1 MFNRIVCLL
10 TFLFLVLNQVLSQQ
24 TKISGYVKDATSGE
38 NLAYVSVRFLNS
50 KIGTLTDSSGY
61 YSIES
66 YYATDSVKFSQPGFV
81 SQTFFVK
88 KDQEHKIDVYLHIL
102 TDDLN
107 EVVIYTPDEFPSTTL
122 HKKMVANK
130 PINNKEKL
138 SSYEYD
144 LYSKIQFDLNNLND
158 KFGKNGVVKRLDLI
172 LDYLDSTSSGKNY
185 LPIIL
190 SETFS
195 NFYFKNNPKIKKEV
209 IQATKITGIDNL
221 QLNQFLGDMY
231 LDVNVYDNVID
242 VFNKSFISP
251 TSPIARSYYKFFLED
266 STFIDNDWCYKLRF
280 LPKRSGDLTFTGEM
294 WIHDTT
300 YAIKLIKASI
310 SPNANLN
317 YIQDLYLEH
326 HFDQVEKEVWM
337 LKEERLIAD
346 IQLTQKSKVYGIY
359 ARKNSTR
366 RNYVIN
372 SKREPEFYASGSTI
386 QLVDSAKIRPDS
398 YWENIRTEKLT
409 KQQEGIV
416 DMVDSLNNL
425 PFFQTIKNLT
435 YFSTTGYYPVGKI
448 EFGSAFALVSFN
460 PVEKLRT
467 AFALRTS
474 NNFSKRLEL
483 GGRIAYGFGDQRW
496 KYGLTTRFNV
506 TPKKRGMLTGYY
518 TYDIEQIGQSPTAA
532 SMGSTFVTVLNT
544 APFDKLTFVKKTGIS
559 LEKDLKK
566 DIVIYSAF
574 DWKEYT
580 PLGLANYLKNNATT
594 GLIDTIGSI
603 RTAEITARYRWTKD
617 EEFLAGQFDRTSLRS
632 VFPILSFQAIFG
644 IKGIGGSQYN
654 YQKYEFQL
662 EHNTQVGI
670 LGRMRY
676 GAIAGYINGDIAYPL
691 LKVHEGNQ
699 SFWLLTT
706 AFNKLNFL
714 ELISDRYAGVFIE
727 NHWEGLLFDRIPINK
742 KLKWRL
748 LTTGR
753 AVYGSLSSR
762 HEKEMIIPSFVKRFG
777 NIPYVESSV
786 GIENIMKVVRV
797 DLVWRMTHQIP
808 GTSPLGV
815 RARISLN
822 F

>member
-1 MFNRIVCLL
+1 MRYKLIFLL
-10 TFLFLVLNQVLSQQ
+10 LLCFPLVVLSQQ
-24 TKISGYVKDATSGE
+24 TIITGVVTDLSTNEK
-38 NLAYVSVRFLNS
+38 LPYVSVRFLDS
-50 KIGTLTDSSGY
+50 KIGTLTDSIGRFTL
-61 YSIES
+61 ET
-66 YYATDSVKFSQPGFV
+66 YYATDSLRFSLSGFI
-81 SQTFFVK
+81 SQTIRIK
-88 KDQEHKIDVYLHIL
+88 KDETQEVTIQLGIL
-102 TDDLN
+102 TDDLA
-107 EVVIYTPDEFPSTTL
+107 EIVILTPDEFPSTKL
-122 HKKMVANK
+122 HKRMVANK

-138 SSYEYD
+138 NSYEYD
-144 LYSKIQFDLNNLND
+144 LYSKIQFDLSNLDDN
-158 KFGKNGVVKRLDLI
+158 FGKNGVVKRLDLI
-172 LDYLDSTSSGKNY
+172 MDYLDSTSTGENY
-185 LPIIL
+185 LPLIL
-190 SETFS
+190 SENYS
-195 NFYFKNNPKIKKEV
+195 NFYFKNNPKIKKEL
-209 IQATKITGIDNL
+209 IQGTKITGIDNL
-221 QLNQFLGDMY
+221 QINQFLGDMY

-280 LPKRSGDLTFTGEM
+280 LPKRSGDLTFKGEM

-310 SPNANLN
+310 ASDANLN

-337 LKEERLIAD
+337 LKEERLIAN
-346 IQLTQKSKVYGIY
+346 IKLTQKTKIYGIY

-372 SKREPEFYASGSTI
+372 AKRDQEFYSIGNAI
-386 QLVDSAKIRPDS
+386 QVMDSAKIRPES
-398 YWENIRTEKLT
+398 YWQAVRTEQLT

-425 PFFQTIKNLT
+425 PFFQTLKNLT
-435 YFSTTGYYPVGKI
+435 YFSTTGYYPLGKL
-448 EFGSAFALVSFN
+448 EYGSAFTLVSFN
-460 PVEKLRT
+460 QVEKFRT

-483 GGRIAYGFGDQRW
+483 GGRVAYGFGDQRI
-496 KYGLTTRFNV
+496 KYGFTTRYNI
-506 TPKKRGMLTGYY
+506 TPKKRGMMTAYY

-532 SMGSTFVTVLNT
+532 SMGSTFATVLST

-559 LEKDLKK
+559 LEKDIKK
-566 DIVIYSAF
+566 DVVIFSAF
-574 DWKEYT
+574 DWKEFT
-580 PLGLANYLKNNATT
+580 PLGLANYLKLNQAT
-594 GLIDTIGSI
+594 GLNDTISNI
-603 RTAEITARYRWTKD
+603 RTAEVTARFRWTKD

-632 VFPILSFQAIFG
+632 VFPILSIQAIFG
-644 IKGIGGSQYN
+644 IKGIAGSQYN
-654 YQKYEFQL
+654 YQKLEFQL
-662 EHNTQVGI
+662 EHNAQVGI
-670 LGRMRY
+670 FGRMRY
-676 GAIAGYINGDIAYPL
+676 GAIAGYIFGNTAYPL

-699 SFWLLTT
+699 SLWLLTS

-714 ELISDRYAGVFIE
+714 EFISDRYVGVFIE

-753 AVYGSLSSR
+753 VAYGAISSR
-762 HEKEMIIPSFVKRFG
+762 HEQEMLIPTFVKRFG
-777 NIPYVESSV
+777 NVPYVESSV
-786 GIENIMKVVRV
+786 GIENIFKALRV

-808 GTSPLGV
+808 GISPLGV

>member
-1 MFNRIVCLL
+1 MNKRLV
-10 TFLFLVLNQVLSQQ
+10 FLIFFIFLVCNQAITQQ
-24 TKISGYVKDATSGE
+24 TKVSGYIKDASTGE
-38 NLAYVSVRFLNS
+38 KLPYVSVRFLNS
-50 KIGTLTDSSGY
+50 KIGTLSDSSGF

-66 YYATDSVKFSQPGFV
+66 YYATDSIKFSLSGFV

-88 KDQEHKIDVYLHIL
+88 KDQEQTIDISLQIL
-102 TDDLN
+102 TDELS

-138 SSYEYD
+138 NSYEYD
-144 LYSKIQFDLNNLND
+144 LYSKIQFDLNNLDD

-172 LDYLDSTSSGKNY
+172 LDYLDSTSTGENY
-185 LPIIL
+185 LPVIL

-251 TSPIARSYYKFFLED
+251 TAPIARSYYKFFLED

-280 LPKRSGDLTFTGEM
+280 LPKRSGDLTFIGEM

-346 IQLTQKSKVYGIY
+346 IKLTQKSQVYGIY
-359 ARKNSTR
+359 ARKNSSR

-372 SKREPEFYASGSTI
+372 SKRDSEFYASGSTI

-425 PFFQTIKNLT
+425 PFFQTVKSLT

-448 EFGSAFALVSFN
+448 EIGSAFTLVSFN
-460 PVEKLRT
+460 PVEKFRT
-467 AFALRTS
+467 ALALRTS

-483 GGRIAYGFGDQRW
+483 GGRVAYGFGDERW
-496 KYGLTTRFNV
+496 KYGLTTRFNI

-532 SMGSTFVTVLNT
+532 SMGSTFATVLST

-559 LEKDLKK
+559 LEKDIKK

-574 DWKEYT
+574 DWKEFT
-580 PLGLANYLKNNATT
+580 PLGLANYLRNNPTT
-594 GLIDTIGSI
+594 GLTDTIGNI

-632 VFPILSFQAIFG
+632 VYPILSFQGIFG

-654 YQKYEFQL
+654 YQKFEFQL

-676 GAIAGYINGDIAYPL
+676 GAIAGYIHGDLAYPL

-699 SFWLLTT
+699 SLWLLTT

-714 ELISDRYAGVFIE
+714 EFISDRYVGAFIE

-742 KLKWRL
+742 ILKWRL

-753 AVYGSLSSR
+753 VVYGSLSSR
-762 HEKEMIIPSFVKRFG
+762 HETEMLIPSFVKRFG
-777 NIPYVESSV
+777 NVPYVESSV
-786 GIENIMKVVRV
+786 GIENIMKIVRV

>member
-1 MFNRIVCLL
+1 MIFFI
-10 TFLFLVLNQVLSQQ
+10 FLVCNQAITQQ
-24 TKISGYVKDATSGE
+24 TKVSGYIKDASTGE
-38 NLAYVSVRFLNS
+38 KLPYVSVRFLNS
-50 KIGTLTDSSGY
+50 KIGTLSDSSGF

-66 YYATDSVKFSQPGFV
+66 YYATDSIKFSLSGFV

-88 KDQEHKIDVYLHIL
+88 KDQEQTIDISLQIL
-102 TDDLN
+102 TDELS

-138 SSYEYD
+138 NSYEYD
-144 LYSKIQFDLNNLND
+144 LYSKIQFDLNNLDD

-172 LDYLDSTSSGKNY
+172 LDYLDSTSTGENY
-185 LPIIL
+185 LPVIL

-251 TSPIARSYYKFFLED
+251 TAPIARSYYKFFLED

-280 LPKRSGDLTFTGEM
+280 LPKRSGDLTFIGEM

-346 IQLTQKSKVYGIY
+346 IKLTQKSQVYGIY
-359 ARKNSTR
+359 ARKNSSR

-372 SKREPEFYASGSTI
+372 SKRDSEFYASGSTI

-425 PFFQTIKNLT
+425 PFFQTVKSLT

-448 EFGSAFALVSFN
+448 EIGSAFTLVSFN
-460 PVEKLRT
+460 PVEKFRT
-467 AFALRTS
+467 ALALRTS

-483 GGRIAYGFGDQRW
+483 GGRVAYGFGDERW
-496 KYGLTTRFNV
+496 KYGLTTRFNI

-532 SMGSTFVTVLNT
+532 SMGSTFATVLST

-559 LEKDLKK
+559 LEKDIKK

-574 DWKEYT
+574 DWKEFT
-580 PLGLANYLKNNATT
+580 PLGLANYLRNNPTT
-594 GLIDTIGSI
+594 GLTDTIGNI

-632 VFPILSFQAIFG
+632 VYPILSFQGIFG

-654 YQKYEFQL
+654 YQKFEFQL

-676 GAIAGYINGDIAYPL
+676 GAIAGYIHGDLAYPL

-699 SFWLLTT
+699 SLWLLTT

-714 ELISDRYAGVFIE
+714 EFISDRYVGAFIE

-742 KLKWRL
+742 ILKWRL

-753 AVYGSLSSR
+753 VVYGSLSSR
-762 HEKEMIIPSFVKRFG
+762 HEKEMLIPSFVKRFG
-777 NIPYVESSV
+777 NVPYVESSI

-797 DLVWRMTHQIP
+797 DLVWRMTHQIQ
-808 GTSPLGV
+808 GISPLGI

>member
-1 MFNRIVCLL
+1 MNKRLV
-10 TFLFLVLNQVLSQQ
+10 FLCFLIFLVGNQVFSQQ
-24 TKISGYVKDATSGE
+24 TKISGFIKDASTGE
-38 NLAYVSVRFLNS
+38 ALPYVSIRFLDS
-50 KIGTLTDSSGY
+50 KIGTLSDTSGY
-61 YSIES
+61 FFIES
-66 YYATDSVKFSQPGFV
+66 YYATDSIRFSLTGFI
-81 SQTFFVK
+81 SQTFPVK
-88 KDQEHKIDVYLHIL
+88 KDQEQKIDVSLQIL
-102 TDDLN
+102 TDELN

-138 SSYEYD
+138 NSYEYD
-144 LYSKIQFDLNNLND
+144 LYSKIQFDLNNLDD

-172 LDYLDSTSSGKNY
+172 LDYLDSTSTGKNY
-185 LPIIL
+185 LPVIL

-209 IQATKITGIDNL
+209 IQGTKITGIDNL

-251 TSPIARSYYKFFLED
+251 TSTIARSYYKFFLED

-300 YAIKLIKASI
+300 YAVKLIKASI
-310 SPNANLN
+310 SPDANLN

-346 IQLTQKSKVYGIY
+346 IKLTQKSKVYGIY
-359 ARKNSTR
+359 ARKNSAR

-372 SKREPEFYASGSTI
+372 SKREPEFYSTGSTI
-386 QLVDSAKIRPDS
+386 QLVDSAKIRPES
-398 YWENIRTEKLT
+398 FWEDIRTEKLT

-425 PFFQTIKNLT
+425 LFFQTIKSLT

-448 EFGSAFALVSFN
+448 EFGSAFTLVSYN
-460 PVEKLRT
+460 PVEKFRT

-483 GGRIAYGFGDQRW
+483 GGRVAYGFGDERW
-496 KYGLTTRFNV
+496 KYGFTTRFNI

-532 SMGSTFVTVLNT
+532 SMGSTFATVLST

-559 LEKDLKK
+559 LEKDIKK
-566 DIVIYSAF
+566 DIVVYTAF
-574 DWKEYT
+574 DWKEFT
-580 PLGLANYLKNNATT
+580 PLGLANYLKNNSST
-594 GLIDTIGSI
+594 GYTDTISNI

-632 VFPILSFQAIFG
+632 VYPILSFQGIFG

-670 LGRMRY
+670 FGRMRY
-676 GAIAGYINGDIAYPL
+676 GAIAGYIHGDVAYPL

-699 SFWLLTT
+699 SLWLLTT

-714 ELISDRYAGVFIE
+714 EFISDRYVGAFIE

-762 HEKEMIIPSFVKRFG
+762 HEKEMLIPSFVKRFG
-777 NIPYVESSV
+777 NVPYIESSV
-786 GIENIMKVVRV
+786 GIENILKVVRL
-797 DLVWRMTHQIP
+797 DLVWRMTHQLP
-808 GTSPLGV
+808 EVSPLGV
-815 RARISLN
+815 RARISFN

>member
-1 MFNRIVCLL
+1 LVGNQ
-10 TFLFLVLNQVLSQQ
+10 LFSQQ
-24 TKISGYVKDATSGE
+24 TKISGFVKDASTGE
-38 NLAYVSVRFLNS
+38 VLPYVSIRFLDS
-50 KIGTLTDSSGY
+50 KIGTLSDSSGY
-61 YSIES
+61 FFIES
-66 YYATDSVKFSQPGFV
+66 YYATDSIRFSLTGFI
-81 SQTFFVK
+81 SQTFPVK
-88 KDQEHKIDVYLHIL
+88 KDQEQKIDVSLQIL
-102 TDDLN
+102 TDELN

-138 SSYEYD
+138 NSYEYD
-144 LYSKIQFDLNNLND
+144 LYSKIQFDLNNLDD

-172 LDYLDSTSSGKNY
+172 LDYLDSTSTGKNY
-185 LPIIL
+185 LPVIL

-209 IQATKITGIDNL
+209 IQGTKITGIDNL

-251 TSPIARSYYKFFLED
+251 TSTFARSYYKFFLED

-280 LPKRSGDLTFTGEM
+280 LPKRSGDLTFIGEM

-310 SPNANLN
+310 SPDANLN

-346 IQLTQKSKVYGIY
+346 IKLTQKSKVYGIY
-359 ARKNSTR
+359 ARKNSAR

-372 SKREPEFYASGSTI
+372 SKREPEFYSTGSTI
-386 QLVDSAKIRPDS
+386 QLVDSAKIRPES
-398 YWENIRTEKLT
+398 FWEDIRTEKLT

-425 PFFQTIKNLT
+425 PFFQTIKSLT

-448 EFGSAFALVSFN
+448 EFGSAFTLVSYN
-460 PVEKLRT
+460 PVEKFRT

-483 GGRIAYGFGDQRW
+483 GGRVAYGFGDERW
-496 KYGLTTRFNV
+496 KYGFTTRFNI

-532 SMGSTFVTVLNT
+532 SMGSTFATVLST

-559 LEKDLKK
+559 LEKDIKK
-566 DIVIYSAF
+566 DIVVYTAF
-574 DWKEYT
+574 DWKEFT
-580 PLGLANYLKNNATT
+580 PLGLANYLKNNSST
-594 GLIDTIGSI
+594 GYTDTISNI

-632 VFPILSFQAIFG
+632 VYPILSFQGIFG

-670 LGRMRY
+670 FGRMRY
-676 GAIAGYINGDIAYPL
+676 GAIAGYIHGDVAYPL

-699 SFWLLTT
+699 SLWLLTT

-714 ELISDRYAGVFIE
+714 EFISDRYVGAFIE

-762 HEKEMIIPSFVKRFG
+762 HEKEMLIPSFVKRFG
-777 NIPYVESSV
+777 NVPYIESSV
-786 GIENIMKVVRV
+786 GIENILKVVRL

-815 RARISLN
+815 RARISFN

>member
-1 MFNRIVCLL
+1 MYKLIFLL
-10 TFLFLVLNQVLSQQ
+10 LLCFPLVVLSQQ
-24 TKISGYVKDATSGE
+24 TIITGVVTDVSTNEK
-38 NLAYVSVRFLNS
+38 LPYVSVRFLDS
-50 KIGTLTDSSGY
+50 KIGTLTDSIGRFTL
-61 YSIES
+61 ET
-66 YYATDSVKFSQPGFV
+66 YYATDSLRFSLSGFI
-81 SQTFFVK
+81 SQTIRIK
-88 KDQEHKIDVYLHIL
+88 KDETQEVTIQLGIL
-102 TDDLN
+102 TDDLA
-107 EVVIYTPDEFPSTTL
+107 EIVILTPDEFPSTKL
-122 HKKMVANK
+122 HKRMVANK

-138 SSYEYD
+138 NSYEYE
-144 LYSKIQFDLNNLND
+144 LYSKIQFDLSNLDDN
-158 KFGKNGVVKRLDLI
+158 FGQNGVVKRLDLI
-172 LDYLDSTSSGKNY
+172 MDYLDSTSTGENY
-185 LPIIL
+185 LPLIL
-190 SETFS
+190 SENYS
-195 NFYFKNNPKIKKEV
+195 NFYFKNNPKIKKEL
-209 IQATKITGIDNL
+209 IQGTKITGIDNL
-221 QLNQFLGDMY
+221 QINQFLGDMY

-280 LPKRSGDLTFTGEM
+280 LPKRSGDLTFKGEM

-310 SPNANLN
+310 ASDANLN

-337 LKEERLIAD
+337 LKEERLIAN
-346 IQLTQKSKVYGIY
+346 IKLTQKTKIYGIY

-372 SKREPEFYASGSTI
+372 AKRDQEFYSIGNAI
-386 QLVDSAKIRPDS
+386 QVMDSAKIRPES
-398 YWENIRTEKLT
+398 YWQSVRTEQLT
-409 KQQEGIV
+409 QQQEGIV

-425 PFFQTIKNLT
+425 PFFQTLKNLT
-435 YFSTTGYYPVGKI
+435 YFSTTGYYPLGKL
-448 EFGSAFALVSFN
+448 EYGSAFTLLSFN
-460 PVEKLRT
+460 QVEKFRM

-483 GGRIAYGFGDQRW
+483 GGRIAYGFGDERF
-496 KYGLTTRFNV
+496 KYGLTTRFNI
-506 TPKKRGMLTGYY
+506 TPKKRGMMTAYY

-532 SMGSTFVTVLNT
+532 SMGSTFATVLST

-559 LEKDLKK
+559 LEKDIKK
-566 DIVIYSAF
+566 DVVIFSAF
-574 DWKEYT
+574 DWKEFT
-580 PLGLANYLKNNATT
+580 PLGLANYLKLNQAT
-594 GLIDTIGSI
+594 GLNDTISNI
-603 RTAEITARYRWTKD
+603 RTAEVTARFRWTKD

-632 VFPILSFQAIFG
+632 VFPILSIQAIFG

-654 YQKYEFQL
+654 YQKLEFQL
-662 EHNTQVGI
+662 EHNAQVGI

-676 GAIAGYINGDIAYPL
+676 GAIAGYIFGNTAYPL

-699 SFWLLTT
+699 SLWLLTS

-714 ELISDRYAGVFIE
+714 EFISDRYVGVFIE

-753 AVYGSLSSR
+753 VAYGAISAR
-762 HEKEMIIPSFVKRFG
+762 HEQEMLIPTFVKRFG
-777 NIPYVESSV
+777 NVPYVESSV
-786 GIENIMKVVRV
+786 GIENIFKALRV
-797 DLVWRMTHQIP
+797 DLVWRMTHQLP
-808 GTSPLGV
+808 GVSPLGI

>member
-1 MFNRIVCLL
+1 MHFG
-10 TFLFLVLNQVLSQQ
+10 QQ
-24 TKISGYVKDATSGE
+24 TKLTGTVSDASTGE
-38 NLAYVSVRFLNS
+38 KLPYVSVRFVDS
-50 KIGTLTDSSGY
+50 KIGTLTDSLGNFM
-61 YSIES
+61 IET
-66 YYATDSVKFSQPGFV
+66 YYATDSIRFSFSGFI
-81 SQTFFVK
+81 SQTHFVK
-88 KDQEHKIDVYLHIL
+88 KDEEQRLEIKLQIL
-102 TDDLN
+102 TDDLS

-138 SSYEYD
+138 NSYEYD
-144 LYSKIQFDLNNLND
+144 LYSKIQFDLNNIDD
-158 KFGKNGVVKRLDLI
+158 KFGQNGVVKRLDLI
-172 LDYLDSTSSGKNY
+172 MDYLDSNSQGENY
-185 LPIIL
+185 LPVIL

-280 LPKRSGDLTFTGEM
+280 LPKRAGDLTFSGEM

-310 SPNANLN
+310 APDANLN

-326 HFDQVEKEVWM
+326 KFDQVEKEVWM
-337 LKEERLIAD
+337 LKEEKLIAD
-346 IQLTQKSKVYGIY
+346 IKLTQKTKVYGIY

-372 SKREPEFYASGSTI
+372 TKRDSEFYSGNTI

-398 YWENIRTEKLT
+398 YWNNIRTEKLT
-409 KQQEGIV
+409 EQQEGIV

-425 PFFQTIKNLT
+425 PFFQTVKNLT
-435 YFSTTGYYPVGKI
+435 YFSTTGYYPIGKI
-448 EFGSAFALVSFN
+448 EIGSAFSLLAFN
-460 PVEKLRT
+460 QVEKLRT

-483 GGRIAYGFGDQRW
+483 GGRVAYGFGDQRI
-496 KYGLTTRFNV
+496 KYGFTTRFNI
-506 TPKKRGMLTGYY
+506 TPKKRGMMVGYY
-518 TYDIEQIGQSPTAA
+518 TYDIEQIGQSPTAV
-532 SMGSTFVTVLNT
+532 SMGSSFATVLST

-559 LEKDLKK
+559 LEKDIKK

-574 DWKEYT
+574 DWKEFT
-580 PLGLANYLKNNATT
+580 PLGLANYLKNNPTT
-594 GLIDTIGSI
+594 GSIDTISNI
-603 RTAEITARYRWTKD
+603 RTAEFTARYRWTKD
-617 EEFLAGQFDRTSLRS
+617 EEFLSGQFDRTSLRS
-632 VFPILSFQAIFG
+632 VFPILSLQAIIG
-644 IKGIGGSQYN
+644 VKGIGGSQYN
-654 YQKYEFQL
+654 YQKLEFQL
-662 EHNTQVGI
+662 EHNAQVGI
-670 LGRMRY
+670 FGRMRY
-676 GAIAGYINGDIAYPL
+676 GAIAGYIFGNAAYPL

-699 SFWLLTT
+699 SLWLLTT

-714 ELISDRYAGVFIE
+714 EFISDKYVGAFVE

-753 AVYGSLSSR
+753 IAYGSLSSR
-762 HEKEMIIPSFVKRFG
+762 HEQEMLIPSFVKRFG
-777 NIPYVESSV
+777 NVPYIESSV
-786 GIENIMKVVRV
+786 GIENILKAIRV

-808 GTSPLGV
+808 GISPLGI
-815 RARISLN
+815 RARFSLN

>member
-1 MFNRIVCLL
+1 MNKRLV
-10 TFLFLVLNQVLSQQ
+10 FLCFLIFLVGNQLFSQQ
-24 TKISGYVKDATSGE
+24 TKISGFVKDASTGE
-38 NLAYVSVRFLNS
+38 VLPYVSIRFLDS
-50 KIGTLTDSSGY
+50 KIGTLSDSSGY
-61 YSIES
+61 FFIES
-66 YYATDSVKFSQPGFV
+66 YYATDSIRFSLTGFI
-81 SQTFFVK
+81 SQTFPVK
-88 KDQEHKIDVYLHIL
+88 KDQEQKIDVSLQIL
-102 TDDLN
+102 TDELN

-138 SSYEYD
+138 NSYEYD
-144 LYSKIQFDLNNLND
+144 LYSKIQFDLNNLDD

-172 LDYLDSTSSGKNY
+172 LDYLDSTSTGKNY
-185 LPIIL
+185 LPVIL

-209 IQATKITGIDNL
+209 IQGTKITGIDNL

-251 TSPIARSYYKFFLED
+251 TSTFARSYYKFFLED

-280 LPKRSGDLTFTGEM
+280 LPKRSGDLTFIGEM

-310 SPNANLN
+310 SPDANLN

-346 IQLTQKSKVYGIY
+346 IKLTQKSKVYGIY
-359 ARKNSTR
+359 ARKNSAR

-372 SKREPEFYASGSTI
+372 SKREPEFYSTGSTI
-386 QLVDSAKIRPDS
+386 QLVDSAKIRPES
-398 YWENIRTEKLT
+398 FWEDIRTEKLT

-425 PFFQTIKNLT
+425 PFFQTIKSLT

-448 EFGSAFALVSFN
+448 EFGSAFTLVSYN
-460 PVEKLRT
+460 PVEKFRT

-483 GGRIAYGFGDQRW
+483 GGRVAYGFGDERW
-496 KYGLTTRFNV
+496 KYGFTTRFNI

-532 SMGSTFVTVLNT
+532 SMGSTFATVLST

-559 LEKDLKK
+559 LEKDIKK
-566 DIVIYSAF
+566 DIVVYTAF
-574 DWKEYT
+574 DWKEFT
-580 PLGLANYLKNNATT
+580 PLGLANYLKNNSST
-594 GLIDTIGSI
+594 GYTDTISNI

-632 VFPILSFQAIFG
+632 VYPILSFQGIFG

-670 LGRMRY
+670 FGRMRY
-676 GAIAGYINGDIAYPL
+676 GAIAGYIHGDVAYPL

-699 SFWLLTT
+699 SLWLLTT

-714 ELISDRYAGVFIE
+714 EFISDRYVGAFIE

-762 HEKEMIIPSFVKRFG
+762 HEKEMLIPSFVKRFG
-777 NIPYVESSV
+777 NVPYIESSV
-786 GIENIMKVVRV
+786 GIENILKVVRL

-815 RARISLN
+815 RARISFN

>member
-1 MFNRIVCLL
+1 MRYKLI
-10 TFLFLVLNQVLSQQ
+10 FLFILCFQLTSFSQQ
-24 TKISGYVKDATSGE
+24 TIVSGVVTDESTNEK
-38 NLAYVSVRFLNS
+38 LPYVSVRFLDS
-50 KIGTLTDSSGY
+50 KIGTLTDSVGRY
-61 YSIES
+61 TIET
-66 YYATDSVKFSQPGFV
+66 YYATDSLRFSLSGFV
-81 SQTFFVK
+81 SQTIRIK
-88 KDQEHKIDVYLHIL
+88 KDERQEVNIQLGIL
-102 TDDLN
+102 TDDLA
-107 EVVIYTPDEFPSTTL
+107 EIVILTPDEFPSTKL
-122 HKKMVANK
+122 HKRMVANK

-138 SSYEYD
+138 NSYEYD
-144 LYSKIQFDLNNLND
+144 LYSKIQFDLNNLDDN
-158 KFGKNGVVKRLDLI
+158 FGKNGVVKRLDLI
-172 LDYLDSTSSGKNY
+172 MNYLDSTSSGENY
-185 LPIIL
+185 LPLIL
-190 SETFS
+190 SENFS

-209 IQATKITGIDNL
+209 IQATEITGIDNL
-221 QLNQFLGDMY
+221 QINQFLGDMY
-231 LDVNVYDNVID
+231 LDVNIYDNVID

-280 LPKRSGDLTFTGEM
+280 LPKRSGDLTFQGEM

-310 SPNANLN
+310 ASDANLN

-337 LKEERLIAD
+337 LKEERMIAN
-346 IQLTQKSKVYGIY
+346 IKLTQKTKIYGIY

-372 SKREPEFYASGSTI
+372 AKRDPEFYTTGIAI
-386 QLVDSAKIRPDS
+386 QVMDSAKIRPES
-398 YWENIRTEKLT
+398 YWQSVRTEQLT

-416 DMVDSLNNL
+416 DMVDSLNSL
-425 PFFQTIKNLT
+425 PFFQTLKNLT
-435 YFSTTGYYPVGKI
+435 YFSTTGYYPVGKL
-448 EFGSAFALVSFN
+448 EYGSAFTLLSFN
-460 PVEKLRT
+460 QVEKFRT

-483 GGRIAYGFGDQRW
+483 GGRVAYGFGDERF
-496 KYGLTTRFNV
+496 KYGLTTRFNI
-506 TPKKRGMLTGYY
+506 TPKKRGMMTAYY

-532 SMGSTFVTVLNT
+532 SMGSTFATVLST
-544 APFDKLTFVKKTGIS
+544 APFDKLTFVKKAGIS
-559 LEKDLKK
+559 LEKDIKK
-566 DIVIYSAF
+566 DVVIFSAF
-574 DWKEYT
+574 DWKEFT
-580 PLGLANYLKNNATT
+580 PLGLANYLKLNQTT
-594 GLIDTIGSI
+594 GLNDTISNI
-603 RTAEITARYRWTKD
+603 RTAEVTARFRWTKD

-632 VFPILSFQAIFG
+632 VFPILSIQAIFG

-654 YQKYEFQL
+654 YQKLEFQL
-662 EHNTQVGI
+662 EHNAQVGI

-676 GAIAGYINGDIAYPL
+676 GAIAGYIFGNTAYPL

-699 SFWLLTT
+699 SLWLLTS

-714 ELISDRYAGVFIE
+714 EFISDRYVGAFIE

-753 AVYGSLSSR
+753 IAYGALSAR
-762 HEKEMIIPSFVKRFG
+762 HEQEMLIPTFVKRFG
-777 NIPYVESSV
+777 NVPYIESSV
-786 GIENIMKVVRV
+786 GIENIFKALRV
-797 DLVWRMTHQIP
+797 DLVWRMTHQLP
-808 GTSPLGV
+808 GVSPLGI

>member
-1 MFNRIVCLL
+1 MKCKLI
-10 TFLFLVLNQVLSQQ
+10 FLFLLCFSSTSFSQQ
-24 TKISGYVKDATSGE
+24 TIITGVVTDVSTNEK
-38 NLAYVSVRFLNS
+38 LPYVSVRFLDS
-50 KIGTLTDSSGY
+50 KIGTLTDSIGRFTL
-61 YSIES
+61 ET
-66 YYATDSVKFSQPGFV
+66 YYATDSLRFSLSGFI
-81 SQTFFVK
+81 SQTISIQ
-88 KDQEHKIDVYLHIL
+88 KDERQEVNIQLGIL
-102 TDDLN
+102 TDDLA
-107 EVVIYTPDEFPSTTL
+107 EIVILTPDEFPSTKL
-122 HKKMVANK
+122 HKRMVANK

-138 SSYEYD
+138 NSYEYE
-144 LYSKIQFDLNNLND
+144 LYSKIQFDLSNLEDN
-158 KFGKNGVVKRLDLI
+158 FGENGVVKRLDLI
-172 LDYLDSTSSGKNY
+172 MDYLDSTSTGENY
-185 LPIIL
+185 LPLIL
-190 SETFS
+190 SENYS
-195 NFYFKNNPKIKKEV
+195 NFYFKNNPKIKKEL
-209 IQATKITGIDNL
+209 IQGTKITGIDNL
-221 QLNQFLGDMY
+221 QINQFLGDMY

-280 LPKRSGDLTFTGEM
+280 LPKRSGDLTFKGEM

-310 SPNANLN
+310 APDANLN
-317 YIQDLYLEH
+317 FIQDLYLEH
-326 HFDQVEKEVWM
+326 RFDQVEKEVWM
-337 LKEERLIAD
+337 LKEEKLIAD
-346 IQLTQKSKVYGIY
+346 IKITQKTKVYGIY

-372 SKREPEFYASGSTI
+372 AKRDPEFYTTGNAI
-386 QLVDSAKIRPDS
+386 QVMDSAKIRPDS
-398 YWENIRTEKLT
+398 YWQEVRTEKLT

-425 PFFQTIKNLT
+425 PFFQTLKNLT
-435 YFSTTGYYPVGKI
+435 YFSTTGYYPLGKL
-448 EFGSAFALVSFN
+448 EYGSAFTLVSFN
-460 PVEKLRT
+460 QVEKFRT

-483 GGRIAYGFGDQRW
+483 GGRIAYGFGDQRI
-496 KYGLTTRFNV
+496 KYGLTTRFNI
-506 TPKKRGMLTGYY
+506 TPKKRGMMTAYY

-532 SMGSTFVTVLNT
+532 SMGSTFATVLST
-544 APFDKLTFVKKTGIS
+544 APFDKLTFVKKAGIS
-559 LEKDLKK
+559 LEKDIKK
-566 DIVIYSAF
+566 DVVIFSAF
-574 DWKEYT
+574 DWKEFT
-580 PLGLANYLKNNATT
+580 PLGLANYLKLNQTT
-594 GLIDTIGSI
+594 GLNDTISNI
-603 RTAEITARYRWTKD
+603 RTAEVTARFRWTKD

-632 VFPILSFQAIFG
+632 VFPILSIQAIFG

-654 YQKYEFQL
+654 YQKLEFQL
-662 EHNTQVGI
+662 EHNAQVGV

-676 GAIAGYINGDIAYPL
+676 GAIAGYIFGNTAYPL

-699 SFWLLTT
+699 SLWLLTS

-714 ELISDRYAGVFIE
+714 EFISDRYVGAFIE

-753 AVYGSLSSR
+753 VAYGAISAR
-762 HEKEMIIPSFVKRFG
+762 HEQEMLIPTFVKRFG

-786 GIENIMKVVRV
+786 GIENIFKALRV

-808 GTSPLGV
+808 GISPLGV

>member
-1 MFNRIVCLL
+1 V
-10 TFLFLVLNQVLSQQ
+10 VLSQQ
-24 TKISGYVKDATSGE
+24 TIITGVVTDLSTNEK
-38 NLAYVSVRFLNS
+38 LPYVSVRFLDS
-50 KIGTLTDSSGY
+50 KIGTLTDSIGRFTL
-61 YSIES
+61 ET
-66 YYATDSVKFSQPGFV
+66 YYATDSLRFSLSGFI
-81 SQTFFVK
+81 SQTIRIK
-88 KDQEHKIDVYLHIL
+88 KDETQEVTIQLGIL
-102 TDDLN
+102 TDDLA
-107 EVVIYTPDEFPSTTL
+107 EIVILTPDEFPSTKL
-122 HKKMVANK
+122 HKRMVANK

-138 SSYEYD
+138 NSYEYD
-144 LYSKIQFDLNNLND
+144 LYSKIQFDLSNLDDN
-158 KFGKNGVVKRLDLI
+158 FGKNGVVKRLDLI
-172 LDYLDSTSSGKNY
+172 MDYLDSTSTGENY
-185 LPIIL
+185 LPLIL
-190 SETFS
+190 SENYS
-195 NFYFKNNPKIKKEV
+195 NFYFKNNPKIKKEL
-209 IQATKITGIDNL
+209 IQGTKITGIDNL
-221 QLNQFLGDMY
+221 QINQFLGDMY

-280 LPKRSGDLTFTGEM
+280 LPKRSGDLTFKGEM

-310 SPNANLN
+310 ASDANLN

-337 LKEERLIAD
+337 LKEERLIAN
-346 IQLTQKSKVYGIY
+346 IKLTQKTKIYGIY

-372 SKREPEFYASGSTI
+372 AKRDQEFYSIGNAI
-386 QLVDSAKIRPDS
+386 QVMDSAKIRPES
-398 YWENIRTEKLT
+398 YWQAVRTEQLT

-425 PFFQTIKNLT
+425 PFFQTLKNLT
-435 YFSTTGYYPVGKI
+435 YFSTTGYYPLGKL
-448 EFGSAFALVSFN
+448 EYGSAFTLVSFN
-460 PVEKLRT
+460 QVEKFRT

-483 GGRIAYGFGDQRW
+483 GGRVAYGFGDQRI
-496 KYGLTTRFNV
+496 KYGFTTRYNI
-506 TPKKRGMLTGYY
+506 TPKKRGMMTAYY

-532 SMGSTFVTVLNT
+532 SMGSTFATVLST

-559 LEKDLKK
+559 LEKDIKK
-566 DIVIYSAF
+566 DVVIFSAF
-574 DWKEYT
+574 DWKEFT
-580 PLGLANYLKNNATT
+580 PLGLANYLKLNQAT
-594 GLIDTIGSI
+594 GLNDTISNI
-603 RTAEITARYRWTKD
+603 RTAEVTARFRWTKD

-632 VFPILSFQAIFG
+632 VFPILSIQAIFG
-644 IKGIGGSQYN
+644 IKGIAGSQYN
-654 YQKYEFQL
+654 YQKLEFQL
-662 EHNTQVGI
+662 EHNAQVGI
-670 LGRMRY
+670 FGRMRY
-676 GAIAGYINGDIAYPL
+676 GAIAGYIFGNTAYPL

-699 SFWLLTT
+699 SLWLLTS

-714 ELISDRYAGVFIE
+714 EFISDRYVGVFIE

-753 AVYGSLSSR
+753 VAYGAISSR
-762 HEKEMIIPSFVKRFG
+762 HEQEMLIPTFVKRFG
-777 NIPYVESSV
+777 NVPYVESSV
-786 GIENIMKVVRV
+786 GIENIFKALRV

-808 GTSPLGV
+808 GISPLGV

>member
-1 MFNRIVCLL
+1 MIERLVALSLFIFMVINHGL
-10 TFLFLVLNQVLSQQ
+10 TQQ
-24 TKISGYVKDATSGE
+24 TKISGYVKDATTGE
-38 NLAYVSVRFLNS
+38 KLPYVSVRFVNS
-50 KIGTLTDSSGY
+50 KIGTLTDSTGF

-66 YYATDSVKFSQPGFV
+66 YYSTDSIRFSLSSFV
-81 SQTFFVK
+81 SQTFYVERDIEQK
-88 KDQEHKIDVYLHIL
+88 RDVELQIL

-107 EVVIYTPDEFPSTTL
+107 EIVIYTPDEFPSTTL

-138 SSYEYD
+138 NSYEYD
-144 LYSKIQFDLNNLND
+144 LYSKIQFDLNNLDDN
-158 KFGKNGVVKRLDLI
+158 FGKNGVVKRLDLI
-172 LDYLDSTSSGKNY
+172 LDYLDSTTNGENY
-185 LPIIL
+185 LPVIL

-209 IQATKITGIDNL
+209 IQATKITGIENL

-310 SPNANLN
+310 APDANLN

-326 HFDQVEKEVWM
+326 RFDQVEREVWM

-346 IQLTQKSKVYGIY
+346 IKLTQKSKVYGIY
-359 ARKNSTR
+359 ARKNSAR

-372 SKREPEFYASGSTI
+372 SKREPEFYTTGNAI
-386 QLVDSAKIRPDS
+386 QLVDSAKIRPES
-398 YWENIRTEKLT
+398 YWENVRTEKLT
-409 KQQEGIV
+409 TQQEGIV

-425 PFFQTIKNLT
+425 PFFKTVKNLT
-435 YFSTTGYYPVGKI
+435 YFSTTGYYPVGKL
-448 EFGSAFALVSFN
+448 EFGSAFSLISFN
-460 PVEKLRT
+460 PVEKFRT

-483 GGRIAYGFGDQRW
+483 GGRVAYGFGDERW
-496 KYGLTTRFNV
+496 KYGFTTRFNI

-532 SMGSTFVTVLNT
+532 SMGSTFATVLST

-559 LEKDLKK
+559 LEKDIKK
-566 DIVIYSAF
+566 DIVVYSAF
-574 DWKEYT
+574 DWKEFT
-580 PLGLANYLKNNATT
+580 PLGLANYLRNNTTT
-594 GLIDTIGSI
+594 GLTDTIGNI

-632 VFPILSFQAIFG
+632 VFPIISFQAIFG

-670 LGRMRY
+670 FGRMRY
-676 GAIAGYINGDIAYPL
+676 GAIAGYIHGDVAYPL

-699 SFWLLTT
+699 SLWLLTT
-706 AFNKLNFL
+706 AFNKLNFM
-714 ELISDRYAGVFIE
+714 EFISDRYVGAFIE
-727 NHWEGLLFDRIPINK
+727 NHWEGLIFDRIPINK
-742 KLKWRL
+742 ILKWRL

-753 AVYGSLSSR
+753 VVYGSLSSR
-762 HEKEMIIPSFVKRFG
+762 HEKEMLIPSFVNRFG
-777 NIPYVESSV
+777 NIPYVESSI
-786 GIENIMKVVRV
+786 GIENIIKVVRV

-808 GTSPLGV
+808 GVSPLGI
-815 RARISLN
+815 RARISFN

>member
-1 MFNRIVCLL
+1 MRYKLI
-10 TFLFLVLNQVLSQQ
+10 FLFILCFQLTSFSQQ
-24 TKISGYVKDATSGE
+24 TIVSGVVTDESTNEK
-38 NLAYVSVRFLNS
+38 LPYVSVRFLDS
-50 KIGTLTDSSGY
+50 KIGTLTDSVGRY
-61 YSIES
+61 TIET
-66 YYATDSVKFSQPGFV
+66 YYATDSLRFSLSGFV
-81 SQTFFVK
+81 SQTIRIK
-88 KDQEHKIDVYLHIL
+88 KDERQEVNIQLGIL
-102 TDDLN
+102 TDDLA
-107 EVVIYTPDEFPSTTL
+107 EIVILTPDEFPSTKL
-122 HKKMVANK
+122 HKRMVANK

-138 SSYEYD
+138 NSYEYD
-144 LYSKIQFDLNNLND
+144 LYSKIQFDLNNLDDN
-158 KFGKNGVVKRLDLI
+158 FGKNGVVKRLDLI
-172 LDYLDSTSSGKNY
+172 MNYLDSTSSGENY
-185 LPIIL
+185 LPLIL
-190 SETFS
+190 SENFS

-209 IQATKITGIDNL
+209 IQATEITGIDNL
-221 QLNQFLGDMY
+221 QINQFLGDMY
-231 LDVNVYDNVID
+231 LDVNIYDNVID

-280 LPKRSGDLTFTGEM
+280 LPKRSGDLTFQGEM

-310 SPNANLN
+310 ASDANLN

-337 LKEERLIAD
+337 LKEERMIAN
-346 IQLTQKSKVYGIY
+346 IKLTQKTKIYGIY

-372 SKREPEFYASGSTI
+372 AKRDPEFYTTGIAI
-386 QLVDSAKIRPDS
+386 QVMDSAKIRPES
-398 YWENIRTEKLT
+398 YWQSVRTEQLT

-416 DMVDSLNNL
+416 DMVDSLNSL
-425 PFFQTIKNLT
+425 PFFQTLKNLT
-435 YFSTTGYYPVGKI
+435 YFSTTGYYPVGKL
-448 EFGSAFALVSFN
+448 EYGSAFTLLSFN
-460 PVEKLRT
+460 QVEKFRT

-483 GGRIAYGFGDQRW
+483 GGRVAYGFGDERF
-496 KYGLTTRFNV
+496 KYGLTTRFNI
-506 TPKKRGMLTGYY
+506 TPKKRGMMTAYY

-532 SMGSTFVTVLNT
+532 SMGSTFATVLST
-544 APFDKLTFVKKTGIS
+544 APFDKLTFVKKAGIS
-559 LEKDLKK
+559 LEKDIKK
-566 DIVIYSAF
+566 DVVIFSAF
-574 DWKEYT
+574 DWKEFT
-580 PLGLANYLKNNATT
+580 PLGLANYLKLNQTT
-594 GLIDTIGSI
+594 GLNDTISNI
-603 RTAEITARYRWTKD
+603 RTAEVTARFRWTKD

-632 VFPILSFQAIFG
+632 VFPILSIQAIFG

-654 YQKYEFQL
+654 YQKLEFQL
-662 EHNTQVGI
+662 EHNAQVGI

-676 GAIAGYINGDIAYPL
+676 GAIAGYIFGNTAYPL

-699 SFWLLTT
+699 SLWLLTS

-714 ELISDRYAGVFIE
+714 EFISDRYVGAFIE

-753 AVYGSLSSR
+753 IAYGALSAR
-762 HEKEMIIPSFVKRFG
+762 HEQEMLIPTFVKRFG
-777 NIPYVESSV
+777 NIPYIESSV
-786 GIENIMKVVRV
+786 GIENIFKALRV
-797 DLVWRMTHQIP
+797 DLVWRMTHQLP
-808 GTSPLGV
+808 GVSPLGI

>member
-1 MFNRIVCLL
+1 MMYKLIFLL
-10 TFLFLVLNQVLSQQ
+10 LLCFPLVVLSQQ
-24 TKISGYVKDATSGE
+24 TIITGVVTDVSTNEK
-38 NLAYVSVRFLNS
+38 LPYVSVRFLDS
-50 KIGTLTDSSGY
+50 KIGTLTDSIGRFTL
-61 YSIES
+61 ET
-66 YYATDSVKFSQPGFV
+66 YYATDSLRFSLSGFI
-81 SQTFFVK
+81 SQTIRIK
-88 KDQEHKIDVYLHIL
+88 KDETQEVTIQLGIL
-102 TDDLN
+102 TDDLA
-107 EVVIYTPDEFPSTTL
+107 EIVILTPDEFPSTKL
-122 HKKMVANK
+122 HKRMVANK

-138 SSYEYD
+138 NSYEYE
-144 LYSKIQFDLNNLND
+144 LYSKIQFDLSNLDDN
-158 KFGKNGVVKRLDLI
+158 FGQNGVVKRLDLI
-172 LDYLDSTSSGKNY
+172 MDYLDSTSTGENY
-185 LPIIL
+185 LPLIL
-190 SETFS
+190 SENYS
-195 NFYFKNNPKIKKEV
+195 NFYFKNNPKIKKEL
-209 IQATKITGIDNL
+209 IQGTKITGIDNL
-221 QLNQFLGDMY
+221 QINQFLGDMY

-280 LPKRSGDLTFTGEM
+280 LPKRSGDLTFKGEM

-310 SPNANLN
+310 ASDANLN

-337 LKEERLIAD
+337 LKEERLIAN
-346 IQLTQKSKVYGIY
+346 IKLTQKTKIYGIY

-372 SKREPEFYASGSTI
+372 AKRDQEFYSIGNAI
-386 QLVDSAKIRPDS
+386 QVMDSAKIRPES
-398 YWENIRTEKLT
+398 YWQSVRTEQLT
-409 KQQEGIV
+409 QQQEGIV

-425 PFFQTIKNLT
+425 PFFQTLKNLT
-435 YFSTTGYYPVGKI
+435 YFSTTGYYPLGKL
-448 EFGSAFALVSFN
+448 EYGSAFTLLSFN
-460 PVEKLRT
+460 QVEKFRM

-483 GGRIAYGFGDQRW
+483 GGRIAYGFGDERF
-496 KYGLTTRFNV
+496 KYGLTTRFNI
-506 TPKKRGMLTGYY
+506 TPKKRGMMTAYY

-532 SMGSTFVTVLNT
+532 SMGSTFATVLST

-559 LEKDLKK
+559 LEKDIKK
-566 DIVIYSAF
+566 DVVIFSAF
-574 DWKEYT
+574 DWKEFT
-580 PLGLANYLKNNATT
+580 PLGLANYLKLNQAT
-594 GLIDTIGSI
+594 GLNDTISNI
-603 RTAEITARYRWTKD
+603 RTAEVTARFRWTKD

-632 VFPILSFQAIFG
+632 VFPILSIQAIFG

-654 YQKYEFQL
+654 YQKLEFQL
-662 EHNTQVGI
+662 EHNAQVGI

-676 GAIAGYINGDIAYPL
+676 GAIAGYIFGNTAYPL

-699 SFWLLTT
+699 SLWLLTS

-714 ELISDRYAGVFIE
+714 EFISDRYVGVFIE

-753 AVYGSLSSR
+753 VAYGAISAR
-762 HEKEMIIPSFVKRFG
+762 HEQEMLIPTFVKRFG
-777 NIPYVESSV
+777 NVPYVESSV
-786 GIENIMKVVRV
+786 GIENIFKALRV
-797 DLVWRMTHQIP
+797 DLVWRMTHQLP
-808 GTSPLGV
+808 GVSPLGI